1 MTSCGS
7 NHRPPK
13 FHQHST
19 RPSVSSNPRSPS
31 GGRFGSVACR
41 MDVREAKAKALIK
54 KQRLGPES
62 HTTMMRRSLD
72 VSRPQGK
79 AKGSLRSPSPRDRQ
93 VDQSRSSPAAPTGT
107 RRFNPYILPER
118 RRIVAQVRRKVPKN
132 QDFSAFQD
140 SLGRCDD
147 LLTTGVDNADRAGL

>member
-1 MTSCGS
+1 VTSCGS
-7 NHRPPK
+7 NHHPPK

-41 MDVREAKAKALIK
+41 MDVRGAKAKALIK
-54 KQRLGPES
+54 KPRLGPES
-62 HTTMMRRSLD
+62 RRQWCAGLSMFPGRREWRR
-72 VSRPQGK
+72 VHG
-79 AKGSLRSPSPRDRQ
+79 RSPSP
-93 VDQSRSSPAAPTGT
+93 SRSEVDRRRQTPTGS
-107 RRFNPYILPER
+107 RRFNPYIPSER

-132 QDFSAFQD
+132 QDFFAVQD